1 MEEWR
6 SGGMEELTSTIPIDA
21 MFKREFTH
29 REMIQW
35 VLIALVASVA
45 FSLVV
50 VYFVV
55 QYFGP

>member
-1 MEEWR
+1 
-6 SGGMEELTSTIPIDA
+6 

-35 VLIALVASVA
+35 VLIALVGSVA

-50 VYFVV
+50 VYFVAR
-55 QYFGP
+55 YFGP